1 MEKTTIFTLRCAKC
15 GKEEII
21 ARPIIFEADEHPAE
35 AAQIKDETYFTARCT
50 GCGERQAFLMNMLYV
65 DRAHHFMIALQPKED
80 MPLPRETPE
89 GYTLRVVRDAEDL
102 ADKVRAL
109 ESGLD
114 DRVIELAKLELYK
127 KIRPALPA
135 GSMMGMPAFHVSE
148 DGPKISLPMTIEGK
162 GYAMG
167 TDKLTPERLAG
178 LRETY
183 AAVLEKNPAKGF
195 CVIDRAW
202 AERAVSCQ
210 LSVVSGEY

>member
-15 GKEEII
+15 GKEEIV

-35 AAQIKDETYFTARCT
+35 AAQIKDETYFTVRCSA
-50 GCGERQAFLMNMLYV
+50 CGERQAFLMNMLYV
-65 DRAHHFMIALQPKED
+65 SRKQRFMIALQPKED
-80 MPLPRETPE
+80 MPFPAEAPE

-102 ADKVRAL
+102 ADKLRAL
-109 ESGLD
+109 ESGMD

-135 GSMMGMPAFHVSE
+135 GSVMGMPAFHVSE
-148 DGPKISLPMTIEGK
+148 DGSKISLPMNIEGK

-167 TDKLTPERLAG
+167 TDKLTAGRLAELSG
-178 LRETY
+178 IY
-183 AAVLEKNPAKGF
+183 AAALEAHPMKGF

-202 AERAVSCQ
+202 AEEVIRMKNEEGSRK
-210 LSVVSGEY
+210 